1 MKTFAFFI
9 LGLLFGWLIEWIID
23 WFYWRKKYQQVAQE
37 NETLKQEIVS
47 LETKKQ
53 NQPKPRAKKP
63 SSTKSRK
70 DDLKLISGIGPVIAK
85 KLNDAGI
92 TTFEQMAKLKPNQLE
107 SILGELVKRLADEAS
122 LISQAKELAARN
134 KSKA

>member
-37 NETLKQEIVS
+37 NETLKQQIAS
-47 LETKKQ
+47 LEAEKQ
-53 NQPKPRAKKP
+53 SQPKPRAKK
-63 SSTKSRK
+63 STSAKLKK

-85 KLNDAGI
+85 KLNEAGI

-107 SILGELVKRLADEAS
+107 DILGEMVKRLSDEAA
-122 LISQAKELAARN
+122 LIAQAKELARKK